1 MGRLGRGYVAL
12 RAMRVVRGTVVMRGD
27 VVLYVIIFDTQCIS
41 SYLKKISK
49 YENVK
54 NAKTYVIDIVYV
66 VYT

>member
-1 MGRLGRGYVAL
+1 M
-12 RAMRVVRGTVVMRGD
+12 VRGTVFMRGD

-54 NAKTYVIDIVYV
+54 NAKTYAIDIVYV
-66 VYT
+66 VYVTFT